1 MYFRDWAQR
10 DIQTMVRR
18 DRNHPS
24 VILWSIGNEVGGSTV
39 ATATNLKNWILALDT
54 TRPLTWASNKMGGP
68 HVSEGDDRNVAAL
81 LDVVGYNYAPYAGDY
96 DADHSAHPTWKLLG
110 TEISAAVRTRG
121 IYHTPATTV
130 TKATSMSRT
139 ERQCSSYDNET
150 AGFGETA
157 QVSYSYDNS
166 RAFVAGS
173 FIWAGFDYIGEPTP
187 YSSYPSKSSYYGAID
202 TAGFP
207 KDVYYFYKSRWTA
220 APMVHVLPHW
230 NWTAGTT
237 VTVFVY
243 NNCDSVEL
251 FLNNT
256 SQGVKPMTASTL
268 RAEWNVAWASG
279 TLRADCTRGGIV
291 VATDQVRTAAAAA
304 RVALS
309 ADRAAIRADGLDL
322 VFVTGDIQD
331 ANGAIV
337 PDAENSVSFT
347 VAGPGRLVGVDN
359 GNPIDTSSYKGTSRK
374 AFSGKVLAIVQ
385 STGTPGQITVA
396 ATSSGLTMGSAT
408 ATAQ

>member
-1 MYFRDWAQR
+1 M
-10 DIQTMVRR
+10 
-18 DRNHPS
+18 
-24 VILWSIGNEVGGSTV
+24 
-39 ATATNLKNWILALDT
+39 
-54 TRPLTWASNKMGGP
+54 
-68 HVSEGDDRNVAAL
+68 
-81 LDVVGYNYAPYAGDY
+81 VGYNYAPYAGDY

-110 TEISAAVRTRG
+110 TEISAAVRSRG
-121 IYHTPATTV
+121 IYHTPASTI
-130 TKATSMSRT
+130 TKATTQSSPD
-139 ERQCSSYDNET
+139 RQCSSYDNEA

-207 KDVYYFYKSRWTA
+207 KDVYYFYKSRWTTE
-220 APMVHVLPHW
+220 PMVHILPHW

-251 FLNNT
+251 FLNDT
-256 SQGVKPMTASTL
+256 SQGSKTDDGEHAAPRVERAVGVRDAARRLHGAAAASSRPT
-268 RAEWNVAWASG
+268 
-279 TLRADCTRGGIV
+279 
-291 VATDQVRTAAAAA
+291 QVRTAGAAA

-309 ADRAAIRADGLDL
+309 ADRTTIRADGKDL

-337 PDAENSVSFT
+337 PNAETSVT
-347 VAGPGRLVGVDN
+347 LRRLRPGPAGRRRQRQPDRHVVVQGQPAGR
-359 GNPIDTSSYKGTSRK
+359 PSAARCWRSCSRP
-374 AFSGKVLAIVQ
+374 ARR
-385 STGTPGQITVA
+385 A
-396 ATSSGLTMGSAT
+396 ASW
-408 ATAQ
+408 